1 MSAPVSTTTQPNAQ
15 AQAQQQVAAAP
26 SNEPFPSV
34 TVLLTASKL
43 AMKEDKAIQ
52 LDYYKDSFLQKAFI
66 AEDKNTKEKILAKSK
81 EEFTSYIKGS
91 YNIPHK
97 VGDKVIQS
105 DYILV
110 TENSIY
116 IVNGTI
122 KKRILDHSIFQPS
135 DYDM

>member
-1 MSAPVSTTTQPNAQ
+1 MSAPVSTTAQPQ
-15 AQAQQQVAAAP
+15 AQQQQVAAAS
-26 SNEPFPSV
+26 SNEPFPSP
-34 TVLLTASKL
+34 TVLFAAAKL

-66 AEDKNTKEKILAKSK
+66 AEDKTTKEKILAKSK
-81 EEFTSYIKGS
+81 EEFTSYIKS
-91 YNIPHK
+91 FYNIPHK
-97 VGDKVIQS
+97 VGDKVMQT
-105 DYILV
+105 DHILV

-135 DYDM
+135 EYDM

>member
-1 MSAPVSTTTQPNAQ
+1 MSAPVSTTAQSQP
-15 AQAQQQVAAAP
+15 QAQQQVAATP
-26 SNEPFPSV
+26 SNEPFPSP
-34 TVLLTASKL
+34 TVLSTAAKL
-43 AMKEDKAIQ
+43 AMKEDKALQ
-52 LDYYKDSFLQKAFI
+52 LDYYRESFLQKAFI

-97 VGDKVIQS
+97 VGDKVVQT

-135 DYDM
+135 EYDM